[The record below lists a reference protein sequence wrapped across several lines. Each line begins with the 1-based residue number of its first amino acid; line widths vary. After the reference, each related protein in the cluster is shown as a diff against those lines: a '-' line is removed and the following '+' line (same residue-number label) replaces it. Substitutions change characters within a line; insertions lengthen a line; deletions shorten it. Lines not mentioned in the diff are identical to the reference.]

1 MEKKIGGGER
11 MKITLK
17 ALRVN
22 AGYTIEKASREL
34 NISSVTLRNYETKKT
49 IPNMEVLDKMLK
61 LYNAKFSKFEYDA
74 SENALIL
81 N

>member
-1 MEKKIGGGER
+1 

-49 IPNMEVLDKMLK
+49 IPNMEVLNKMLK

-74 SENALIL
+74 VDNALIL
-81 N
+81 S

>member
-1 MEKKIGGGER
+1 

-22 AGYTIEKASREL
+22 AGYTIEKASRKL

-49 IPNMEVLDKMLK
+49 IPNMEVLNKMLK

-74 SENALIL
+74 VDNALIL

>member
-1 MEKKIGGGER
+1 

-22 AGYTIEKASREL
+22 AGYTIEKASRKL
-34 NISSVTLRNYETKKT
+34 YISSVTLRNYETKKT
-49 IPNMEVLDKMLK
+49 IPNMEVLNKMLK

-74 SENALIL
+74 VDNALIL

>member
-1 MEKKIGGGER
+1 

-49 IPNMEVLDKMLK
+49 IPNMEVLNKMLK

-74 SENALIL
+74 VDNALIL